1 MLRRIRQCDPRKL
14 RQLLDGQF
22 AIGNVTQQNQPV
34 GMPQGAGEIRYF
46 VEDRVVNVRPF
57 HMTWLALINQSINM
71 LND

>member
-1 MLRRIRQCDPRKL
+1 MF
-14 RQLLDGQF
+14 DGQF

-46 VEDRVVNVRPF
+46 VEDWVVNVRAF
-57 HMTWLALINQSINM
+57 HVTWLASLNQSINM